1 MKKTKRSKKS
11 RSWVIKQH
19 RDQFYKKSK
28 TLGYRSRS
36 AFKLLEINRKYTFIK
51 NNSIL
56 LDIGSSPGGWS
67 QVASEIIK
75 EGKII
80 SIDIKDMN
88 KLDKV
93 TFIKCDFL
101 ENEAKTKI
109 LDESGGKLDVVISDM
124 AANTTGNKN
133 LDCIRTN
140 LLCAEVINFSFNML
154 KNKGILVAKIFMG
167 EDFLEVKALAKKK
180 FKKVE
185 FFKPESSRNESK
197 ETYIHCSLLNTL

>member
-36 AFKLLEINRKYTFIK
+36 AFKLLEINRKYKFIK

>member
-36 AFKLLEINRKYTFIK
+36 AFKLLEINRKYKLIK

-124 AANTTGNKN
+124 AANTTGNKD

-140 LLCAEVINFSFNML
+140 LLCAEVINFSFDIL

>member
-36 AFKLLEINRKYTFIK
+36 AFKLLELNQKFKFIMK
-51 NNSIL
+51 KTNL
-56 LDIGSSPGGWS
+56 LDIGSSPGGWA
-67 QVASEIIK
+67 QVASKIINT
-75 EGKII
+75 GKILG
-80 SIDIKDMN
+80 IDLKSMETLKN
-88 KLDKV
+88 VK
-93 TFIKCDFL
+93 FFKCDFQ
-101 ENEAKTKI
+101 ENDTKI
-109 LDESGGKLDVVISDM
+109 KILEFFPNKVDVVISDM

-140 LLCAEVINFSFNML
+140 LLSLDVIYFSKTVL
-154 KNKGILVAKIFMG
+154 KKKGIVVSKLFMG
-167 EDFLEVKALAKKK
+167 EDFITVKNEAKKL
-180 FKKVE
+180 FKSVH

-197 ETYIHCSLLNTL
+197 ETYIHCKELKTL